1 MAEAVQPEPEE
12 PPVTVKEVLQT
23 VIQKPLFDWNGTR
36 FNFTQTNQSLNGAIQ
51 GDGSGITNFFGRF
64 FSPEDDGNGPSRAYQ
79 LGLITDP
86 HGRLLIHTRPQF
98 PFIGFDVRHGLR
110 APNANGQNV
119 DITDAFI
126 QTNNFELSTS
136 RPHWSGAS
144 INLNWKLSFG
154 YDERNT
160 MRIDEF
166 GGATSLALAKAG
178 DVSRTF
184 LSIPSLPFLKLGTG
198 IEAVGRKYEEK
209 VHAAGVLI
217 VDSARAQLQA
227 DVHNRIEREAF
238 MEGFETLPMFSGV
251 LREFLPRLNYAF
263 SWSGLEKFFLFSWAD
278 RASFR
283 HGYNG
288 TYRRQYRQNPGD
300 TLNLTSLQT
309 IVYGF
314 RPLIALDLGWDKLWG
329 GRLTSSLNYDTQTE
343 WGADYASTRIS
354 RRLSTTVGL
363 TANYQR
369 QGLKVPFFKLDL
381 KNEFGASFTY
391 SQTISS
397 DDYFNF
403 WNIQS
408 NPQGIP
414 NGGLT
419 KTTWEPRLTYTVSQQ
434 VTIEGFYRYERTTPA
449 QSAVISPPTRT
460 IQAGL
465 DIRLKIQ

>member
-1 MAEAVQPEPEE
+1 
-12 PPVTVKEVLQT
+12 
-23 VIQKPLFDWNGTR
+23 
-36 FNFTQTNQSLNGAIQ
+36 
-51 GDGSGITNFFGRF
+51 
-64 FSPEDDGNGPSRAYQ
+64 
-79 LGLITDP
+79 
-86 HGRLLIHTRPQF
+86 
-98 PFIGFDVRHGLR
+98 
-110 APNANGQNV
+110 
-119 DITDAFI
+119 
-126 QTNNFELSTS
+126 
-136 RPHWSGAS
+136 
-144 INLNWKLSFG
+144 
-154 YDERNT
+154 

-251 LREFLPRLNYAF
+251 LREFLPRLNFAF
-263 SWSGLEKFFLFSWAD
+263 SWSGLENFFLFSWAD